1 MRKTYLWA
9 FCLVASLWCSNGHAQ
24 TFETQYERSVHD
36 LMTDVQQRFGVRFK
50 FDGKVDTVGK
60 RLPYADFRVRPYSI
74 EMTLDNICKYFDWNW
89 WKQTDKLYKIKPYEY
104 PRRHED
110 EGRMMLDWLS
120 TLYNNK
126 AEWEARR
133 DTLRREVRQ
142 RLELD
147 AFLDSCVV
155 VKDKKGRAE
164 RPVTLSKVRRH
175 DGYTTQNICI
185 ELTPGQ
191 HLFGTIYAPY
201 GLKKKEKIIN
211 KKLSESV
218 ALQSNQ
224 KVQSSKQDQ
233 DKSKSSKFKVQSSKK
248 YALIVCP
255 DGHWPMRYR
264 KDEQQR
270 LGTLA
275 RMGAVCVDFD
285 LYGWGESEQEV
296 GAEAHHTS
304 RAHVYQAACGYI
316 LLDWMLTHR
325 KDIDPERVGV
335 MGGSGGGTHT
345 VLLSLLDDRVTASAP
360 VVHLASHFDGGC
372 PCESGKPVQL
382 SAGGTCEAELAAVMA
397 PKPMLIVSDGGDWTS
412 SVPTLEYPYLQRIY
426 SFYDAR
432 DQVRNVHLPNDR
444 HDFNEHKRQAVYDF
458 FIDVFDLD
466 RTMLDEDKVTIEP
479 DDDLKSLYKTQ
490 R

>member
-1 MRKTYLWA
+1 MRKIFMTAVMLLA
-9 FCLVASLWCSNGHAQ
+9 LEATAQ
-24 TFETQYERSVHD
+24 TYETQFRRPVS
-36 LMTDVQQRFGVRFK
+36 DVMRDVAKRFDVRFK
-50 FDGKVDTVGK
+50 FDANVDTAGVI
-60 RLPYADFRVRPYSI
+60 LTYADFRIRPYSL
-74 EMTLDNICKYFDWNW
+74 EQTLDNICKHFDWNW
-89 WKQTDKLYKIKPYEY
+89 WKQSGNLYKIKRYEY

-110 EGRMMLDWLS
+110 EGRQMLDYLS
-120 TLYNNK
+120 SLYNNK
-126 AEWEARR
+126 VEWEARR
-133 DTLRREVRQ
+133 DSLRREVRQ

-147 AFLDSCVV
+147 AFLDSCVL
-155 VKDKKGRAE
+155 VKNKKGQME
-164 RPVTLSKVRRH
+164 RPVILSKIRKH

-191 HLFGTIYAPY
+191 HLFGTIYTP
-201 GLKKKEKIIN
+201 
-211 KKLSESV
+211 
-218 ALQSNQ
+218 
-224 KVQSSKQDQ
+224 SSR
-233 DKSKSSKFKVQSSKK
+233 SFRRH
-248 YALIVCP
+248 ALIICP

-285 LYGWGESEQEV
+285 LYGWGESEKEV

-325 KDIDPERVGV
+325 QDIDTKRVGV

-382 SAGGTCEAELAAVMA
+382 SAGGTCEPELAAVMA

-412 SVPTLEYPYLQRIY
+412 SVPTLEFPYLQRVY
-426 SFYDAR
+426 GFYGAK
-432 DQVRNVHLPNDR
+432 DQVRNVHLPNER
-444 HDFNEHKRQAVYDF
+444 HDFGKNKRNAVYDF
-458 FIDVFDLD
+458 FIDVFGLD
-466 RTMLDEDKVTIEP
+466 RTMLDESKIEIEP
-479 DDDLKSLYKTQ
+479 DEQLKSLYK
-490 R
+490 

>member
-1 MRKTYLWA
+1 MIAVMLLAMETT
-9 FCLVASLWCSNGHAQ
+9 AQ
-24 TFETQYERSVHD
+24 TYENQFRRPVS
-36 LMTDVQQRFGVRFK
+36 DVMRDVAKRFDVRFK
-50 FDGKVDTVGK
+50 FDGNVDTAGVV
-60 RLPYADFRVRPYSI
+60 LPYADFRIRPYSL
-74 EMTLDNICKYFDWNW
+74 EQTLDNICKHFDWNW
-89 WKQTDKLYKIKPYEY
+89 WKQSGNVYKIKRYEY
-104 PRRHED
+104 PRRHEE
-110 EGRMMLDWLS
+110 EGRQMLDYLS
-120 TLYNNK
+120 TLYSNK

-133 DTLRREVRQ
+133 DSLRREVRQ

-147 AFLDSCVV
+147 AFLDSCVLG
-155 VKDKKGRAE
+155 K
-164 RPVTLSKVRRH
+164 PLLSKIRKH

-191 HLFGTIYAPY
+191 HLFGTIYAST
-201 GLKKKEKIIN
+201 KKGKH
-211 KKLSESV
+211 
-218 ALQSNQ
+218 
-224 KVQSSKQDQ
+224 
-233 DKSKSSKFKVQSSKK
+233 
-248 YALIVCP
+248 ALIVCP

-285 LYGWGESEQEV
+285 LYGWGESEKEV

-316 LLDWMLTHR
+316 LLDWMLKNR

-345 VLLSLLDDRVTASAP
+345 VLLSLLDERVTASVP

-382 SAGGTCEAELAAVMA
+382 AAGGTCEPELAAIMA

-412 SVPTLEYPYLQRIY
+412 SVPTLEFPYLQRIY
-426 SFYDAR
+426 GFYGAKE
-432 DQVRNVHLPNDR
+432 QVRNVHLPNER
-444 HDFNEHKRQAVYDF
+444 HDFKENKRQAVYDF
-458 FIDVFDLD
+458 FIDVFGLD
-466 RTMLDEDKVTIEP
+466 RTMLDESKIEIEP
-479 DDDLKSLYKTQ
+479 DEQLKSLYK
-490 R
+490 

>member
-1 MRKTYLWA
+1 MIAVMLLAMEAT
-9 FCLVASLWCSNGHAQ
+9 AQ
-24 TFETQYERSVHD
+24 TYENQFRRPVS
-36 LMTDVQQRFGVRFK
+36 DVMRDVAKRFDVRFK
-50 FDGKVDTVGK
+50 FDGNVDTAGVV
-60 RLPYADFRVRPYSI
+60 LPYADFRIRPYSL
-74 EMTLDNICKYFDWNW
+74 EQTLDNICKHFDWNW
-89 WKQTDKLYKIKPYEY
+89 WKQSGNVYKIKRYEY
-104 PRRHED
+104 PRRHEE
-110 EGRMMLDWLS
+110 EGRQMLDYLS
-120 TLYNNK
+120 TLYSNK

-133 DTLRREVRQ
+133 DSLRKEVRQ

-147 AFLDSCVV
+147 AFLDSCVLG
-155 VKDKKGRAE
+155 K
-164 RPVTLSKVRRH
+164 PLLSKIRKH

-191 HLFGTIYAPY
+191 HLFGTIYAST
-201 GLKKKEKIIN
+201 KKGKH
-211 KKLSESV
+211 
-218 ALQSNQ
+218 
-224 KVQSSKQDQ
+224 
-233 DKSKSSKFKVQSSKK
+233 
-248 YALIVCP
+248 ALIVCP

-285 LYGWGESEQEV
+285 LYGWGESEKEV

-316 LLDWMLTHR
+316 LLDWMLKNR

-345 VLLSLLDDRVTASAP
+345 VLLSLLDERVTASAP

-382 SAGGTCEAELAAVMA
+382 AAGGTCEPELAAVMA

-412 SVPTLEYPYLQRIY
+412 SVPTLEFPYLQRIY
-426 SFYDAR
+426 GFYGAKE
-432 DQVRNVHLPNDR
+432 QVRNVHLPNER
-444 HDFNEHKRQAVYDF
+444 HDFRENKRNAVYDF
-458 FIDVFDLD
+458 FIDVFGLD
-466 RTMLDEDKVTIEP
+466 RTMLDESKIEIEP
-479 DDDLKSLYKTQ
+479 DEQLKSLYK
-490 R
+490 

>member
-1 MRKTYLWA
+1 MTAVMLLA
-9 FCLVASLWCSNGHAQ
+9 LGATAQ
-24 TFETQYERSVHD
+24 TYETQYRRPVS
-36 LMTDVQQRFGVRFK
+36 DVMQDVAKRFGVKFK
-50 FDGKVDTVGK
+50 FDANVDTAGVV
-60 RLPYADFRVRPYSI
+60 LPYADFRIRPYSL
-74 EMTLDNICKYFDWNW
+74 EKTLDNICKYFDWNW
-89 WKQTDKLYKIKPYEY
+89 WKQHETLYKIKRYEY

-110 EGRMMLDWLS
+110 EGRQMLDYLS
-120 TLYNNK
+120 TLYRNK

-133 DTLRREVRQ
+133 DSLRREVRQ

-147 AFLDSCVV
+147 AFLDSCVLG
-155 VKDKKGRAE
+155 K
-164 RPVTLSKVRRH
+164 PLLSKIRKH

-191 HLFGTIYAPY
+191 HLFGTIYAPV
-201 GLKKKEKIIN
+201 KKKRKSNLSPLTSHLSPLII
-211 KKLSESV
+211 
-218 ALQSNQ
+218 
-224 KVQSSKQDQ
+224 
-233 DKSKSSKFKVQSSKK
+233 
-248 YALIVCP
+248 CP

-285 LYGWGESEQEV
+285 LYGWGESEKEV

-316 LLDWMLTHR
+316 LLDWMLKNR

-345 VLLSLLDDRVTASAP
+345 VLLSLLDERVTASAP

-372 PCESGKPVQL
+372 PCESGKPIQL
-382 SAGGTCEAELAAVMA
+382 SAGGTCEPELAAVMA

-412 SVPTLEYPYLQRIY
+412 SVPTLEFPYLQRIY
-426 SFYDAR
+426 GFYGAKE
-432 DQVRNVHLPNDR
+432 QVRNVHLPNER
-444 HDFNEHKRQAVYDF
+444 HDFRENKRNAVYDF
-458 FIDVFDLD
+458 FIDVFGLD
-466 RTMLDEDKVTIEP
+466 RSMLDESKIEIEP
-479 DDDLKSLYKTQ
+479 EETLKSLYK
-490 R
+490 

>member
-1 MRKTYLWA
+1 MRKIFIIAVMLLAMETT
-9 FCLVASLWCSNGHAQ
+9 AQ
-24 TFETQYERSVHD
+24 TYENQFRRPVS
-36 LMTDVQQRFGVRFK
+36 DVMRDVAKRFDVRFK
-50 FDGKVDTVGK
+50 FDGNVDTAGVV
-60 RLPYADFRVRPYSI
+60 LTYADFRIRPYSL
-74 EMTLDNICKYFDWNW
+74 EQTLDNICKHFDWNW
-89 WKQTDKLYKIKPYEY
+89 WKQSGNVYKIKRYEY
-104 PRRHED
+104 PRRHEE
-110 EGRMMLDWLS
+110 EGRQMLDYLS
-120 TLYNNK
+120 TLYSNK

-133 DTLRREVRQ
+133 DSLRKEVRH

-147 AFLDSCVV
+147 AFLDSCVLG
-155 VKDKKGRAE
+155 K
-164 RPVTLSKVRRH
+164 PLLSKIRKH

-191 HLFGTIYAPY
+191 HLFGTIYAST
-201 GLKKKEKIIN
+201 KKGKH
-211 KKLSESV
+211 
-218 ALQSNQ
+218 
-224 KVQSSKQDQ
+224 
-233 DKSKSSKFKVQSSKK
+233 
-248 YALIVCP
+248 ALIVCP

-285 LYGWGESEQEV
+285 LYGWGESEKEV

-316 LLDWMLTHR
+316 LLDWMLKNR

-345 VLLSLLDDRVTASAP
+345 VLLSLLDERVTASAP

-382 SAGGTCEAELAAVMA
+382 AAGGTCEPELAAVMA

-412 SVPTLEYPYLQRIY
+412 SVPTLEFPYLQRIY
-426 SFYDAR
+426 GFYGAKE
-432 DQVRNVHLPNDR
+432 QVRNVHLPNER
-444 HDFNEHKRQAVYDF
+444 HDFRENKRNAVYDF
-458 FIDVFDLD
+458 FIDVFGLD
-466 RTMLDEDKVTIEP
+466 RTMLDESKIEIEP
-479 DDDLKSLYKTQ
+479 DEQLKSLYK
-490 R
+490 